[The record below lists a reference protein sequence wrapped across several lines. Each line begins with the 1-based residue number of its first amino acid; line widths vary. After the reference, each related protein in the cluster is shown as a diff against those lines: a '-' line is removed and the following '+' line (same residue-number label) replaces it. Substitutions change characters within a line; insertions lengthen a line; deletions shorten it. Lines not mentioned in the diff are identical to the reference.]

1 MRTIMFVVGVLLA
14 APSVA
19 LQLTRG
25 DAVRSILSAASGAF
39 VALTPLAVVAD
50 RGKDLYESDR
60 SILSGGGE
68 INTNVALPE
77 YDSEGRM
84 IDAKGYEEETTMRVL
99 QQGKA
104 SVQVL
109 KTWTQ
114 SADGTLADP
123 VTGSTASSL
132 TMNAKPSPLSSITD
146 AGKPETISL
155 VSAFGLEPELKRADM
170 VAAAVRKL
178 DGVTYYDYDLALPA
192 LDCVPE
198 LATACLPSKV
208 VLISCGV
215 RSGALHVLRI
225 DATPDQWRRGGRSI
239 KALRSTFAIDGDA
252 SASPMPEG

>member
-1 MRTIMFVVGVLLA
+1 MRTIMFVVGLLLA

-19 LQLTRG
+19 LQITRG

-114 SADGTLADP
+114 SADGTWHQMMGCGGETLP
-123 VTGSTASSL
+123 SSGLPRSASVSRR
-132 TMNAKPSPLSSITD
+132 LSSSSRPIH
-146 AGKPETISL
+146 L
-155 VSAFGLEPELKRADM
+155 
-170 VAAAVRKL
+170 
-178 DGVTYYDYDLALPA
+178 
-192 LDCVPE
+192 
-198 LATACLPSKV
+198 
-208 VLISCGV
+208 
-215 RSGALHVLRI
+215 
-225 DATPDQWRRGGRSI
+225 
-239 KALRSTFAIDGDA
+239 
-252 SASPMPEG
+252 